1 MIVVIVGMFQVQE
14 KQEKKALAAELA
26 QVQCVSGTLKVAQI
40 DQICGM
46 LCDEHW
52 SKAPSIVIDS

>member
-1 MIVVIVGMFQVQE
+1 MWRSWMIVVIVGMFQVQE

-26 QVQCVSGTLKVAQI
+26 QVQWDFKSGTNS
-40 DQICGM
+40 GM